1 MHMKRLVLGMLI
13 GSIIT
18 CGVFYF
24 FILDHDRDQE
34 KGVAELVEMLRQ
46 QHAAK
51 SKVQEA
57 LETNSATLAGSSP
70 LTIIVTPETAYYH
83 YRDNDCSKIKKED
96 TAAVHALLA
105 SEIKSRKAADV
116 RILIKMYPGATFKN
130 AVGLLDAIA
139 KSGIQPGH
147 YAEMDLTEKE
157 INCIKS
163 YKQE

>member
-1 MHMKRLVLGMLI
+1 MKRLVLGMVI

-24 FILDHDRDQE
+24 FVLDNDRNQE
-34 KGVAELVEMLRQ
+34 KGVAELVELLRQ

-57 LETNSATLAGSSP
+57 LESNNATLAGSSP
-70 LTIIVTPETAYYH
+70 LTIIVTPGTSYYH
-83 YRDNDCSKIKKED
+83 YRDIDCGKIKKAD
-96 TAAVHALLA
+96 TAEVHALLGL
-105 SEIKSRKAADV
+105 ETQNRKAADV
-116 RILIKMYPGATFKN
+116 RIIIKMYPGATYKN
-130 AVGLLDAIA
+130 AIGLLDAIA
-139 KSGIQPGH
+139 RSGIQPGH

-163 YKQE
+163 YK